1 MNALYTHENSVTL
14 IIITILSMQL
24 LTEFIPTTFLS
35 SVDTKETPDCLD

>member
-14 IIITILSMQL
+14 IIITILSKQL

-35 SVDTKETPDCLD
+35 SMETKEPPDCVD